1 MDSIK
6 LQIITPEKILYDG
19 EVAMIEYNTT
29 EGYVGVLP
37 GHIPMTQ
44 VISPGNLVVYETN
57 KEEGRVGALHAGFV
71 QIMPDIITVLA
82 EVVEWKEDIDVE
94 RAKESVER
102 AKKRLVER
110 ADNLDV
116 ARAEAALKRAL
127 TRIEVAG

>member
-44 VISPGNLVVYETN
+44 VISPGKLVVYETN

-94 RAKESVER
+94 RAKESAER
-102 AKKRLVER
+102 AKNRLVER